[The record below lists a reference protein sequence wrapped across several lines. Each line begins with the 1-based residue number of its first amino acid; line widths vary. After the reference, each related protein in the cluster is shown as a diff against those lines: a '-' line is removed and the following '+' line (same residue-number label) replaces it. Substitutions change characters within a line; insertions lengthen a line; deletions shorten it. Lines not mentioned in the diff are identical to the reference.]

1 MKSVSLWRIATDA
14 ADYEAHDMA
23 GKGAE
28 ISGGRWNRKGLPVVY
43 TSTSI
48 ALAALETV
56 VHMDMGE
63 LPLNRYLVEVTV
75 PMDVWESRKI
85 DMASTMP
92 VGCDARPASMTSH
105 NVGDAWLKGLSSLLY
120 QVPSV
125 VVSEEYNV
133 LINPKHPDAG
143 KITARKI
150 RSWHYDPRLR
160 S

>member
-1 MKSVSLWRIATDA
+1 MKTVSLWRIATDA

-85 DMASTMP
+85 DMASKP
-92 VGCDARPASMTSH
+92 KEGWGAGSGKRVDHGGGGAR
-105 NVGDAWLKGLSSLLY
+105 NKGLSSLLY

-150 RSWHYDPRLR
+150 RPWHYDPRLR